1 MDTNIAEFL
10 KTYKTAIEESNAAI
24 FAGAGLSKPAGFV
37 DWKELLRDI
46 AEEINLNIDIESDLI
61 AVAQYHVN
69 ENGGNRGRVNQT
81 LIDEFTKD
89 AEITEN
95 HKILSRLPINT
106 YWTTNY
112 DTLIEDAL
120 KSEGKRVDAKI
131 TIENLAITKT
141 NSDAKI
147 YKMHGDISLAHEAV
161 LTKDD
166 YENYNNKR
174 QLFTTALQG
183 DLVSKTMLFIGF
195 SFDDPNLEYILSRIR
210 ILLEQ
215 NQRTH
220 YCFMKQVQREDFE
233 EESEF
238 LYAQI
243 KQKLKVNDLRRYSIK
258 VLLVNRYDDIT
269 AILKDLEL
277 QYKRRNIFVSGSAT
291 HYGDWGEK
299 RCLMFSSNLSKALIN
314 NGNNIVTGFGVGVGS
329 CVISGA
335 LEEIYKTRNQR
346 VEERLISRPFPQ
358 NSTSQLPIKDLWTR
372 HRNNMIQNVGISVF
386 MFGNKIDD
394 ATGNVI
400 DADGMLEEFEISM
413 NHGVIP
419 VPVGATGFTAKKI
432 WETVLKNFDQYIPDA
447 ELIDKYRLLGDTS
460 QTDEIII
467 KTVIEIVNKL
477 EKRKK

>member
-1 MDTNIAEFL
+1 MDKDVAEFL
-10 KTYKTAIEESNAAI
+10 KTFTIAIEESNVAI

-37 DWKELLRDI
+37 NWKELLRDI
-46 AEEINLNIDIESDLI
+46 ADEINLDIDKESDLI

-69 ENGGNRGRVNQT
+69 ENGGSRGKINQA

-95 HKILSRLPINT
+95 HKILSRLPIST

-120 KSEGKRVDAKI
+120 KSEGKRIDAKI
-131 TIENLAITKT
+131 TAEGLAFTKP
-141 NSDAKI
+141 NSDARI
-147 YKMHGDISLAHEAV
+147 YKMHGDISLPHEAV

-166 YENYNNKR
+166 YENYNIKR

-210 ILLEQ
+210 ILLEK

-220 YCFMKQVQREDFE
+220 YCFMKKVQRDDFKS
-233 EESEF
+233 ESEF
-238 LYAQI
+238 LYAEI
-243 KQKLKVNDLRRYSIK
+243 KQNLKVNDLRRYSIK
-258 VLLVNRYDDIT
+258 VLLVNQYEDIT
-269 AILKDLEL
+269 SLLKELEQ
-277 QYKRRNIFVSGSAT
+277 QYKRRNIFVSGSASD
-291 HYGDWGEK
+291 YGTWGER
-299 RCLMFSSNLSKALIN
+299 RCLEFSSNLSKAIIK
-314 NGNNIVTGFGVGVGS
+314 NGNNIVTGFGLGVGS

-335 LEEIYKTRNQR
+335 LEEIYETRSQR

-358 NSTSQLPIKDLWTR
+358 NTTGQIPINELWTK

-386 MFGNKIDD
+386 MFGNKIDS
-394 ATGNVI
+394 ATGDII
-400 DADGMLEEFEISM
+400 DANGMIEEFEISLS
-413 NHGVIP
+413 HRVIP
-419 VPVGATGFTAKKI
+419 IPIGATGFTAKKI
-432 WETVLKNFDQYIPDA
+432 WETVLRDFDRYVPDA
-447 ELIDKYRLLGDTS
+447 ELKDKYQLLGDTS
-460 QTDEIII
+460 QTDEVLIRS
-467 KTVIEIVNKL
+467 VIEIVNKL